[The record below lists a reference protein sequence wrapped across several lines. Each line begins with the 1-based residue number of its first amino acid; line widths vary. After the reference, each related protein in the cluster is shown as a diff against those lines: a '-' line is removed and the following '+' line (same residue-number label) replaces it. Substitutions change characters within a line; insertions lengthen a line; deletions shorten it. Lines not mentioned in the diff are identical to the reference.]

1 MADHRADINAVE
13 DPVQLLGRQRHHR
26 RLPAWP
32 SEPVFRQSLQDHH
45 KTGPIEEQELHPV
58 AAAIAK
64 RKDRRRK
71 WVKLHH
77 LLHQDRKAV
86 DAGPKVDGLAVQVA
100 AKQRRLW
107 PSLSISE
114 EGWH

>member
-1 MADHRADINAVE
+1 METSIIR
-13 DPVQLLGRQRHHR
+13 
-26 RLPAWP
+26 
-32 SEPVFRQSLQDHH
+32 
-45 KTGPIEEQELHPV
+45 LHPV